1 MSDGGKIFKPHL
13 RRAAVF
19 ATPMPGALLHRRRG
33 QRTLARFGLPD
44 MILRFILTAA
54 LLLVASAGGYWARRR
69 NLADE
74 RLAEKLMTFVVAVG
88 YSVIG
93 FLSVWSIRLH
103 ASDLW
108 LPVLGGAHVMLM
120 IAVGFAAARFVTV
133 DRSERALLG
142 LSSGIGNTGITMGGF
157 VLYLLFGV
165 EGLGL
170 SGIYGLMWYP
180 MIVLAAYPIARH
192 WSENPVGGSL
202 GRLLLRSILDWRSI
216 GLPMTIVAIFLSV
229 AEVPYPR
236 AVDDWHL
243 VDVLMFL
250 VIALAYFS
258 IGLRLHFSFLA
269 ALRRQ
274 IVVHALLRF
283 AVAAGLAVLLAWLTR
298 LTPWPLEGLSRNVL
312 VLESFMPA
320 AVTVVAIANMF
331 SLKPREA
338 SVLFVTNTLIYLAVV
353 LPLVL
358 WIYSRP

>member
-133 DRSERALLG
+133 DRSERALLA
-142 LSSGIGNTGITMGGF
+142 L
-157 VLYLLFGV
+157 GV
-165 EGLGL
+165 K
-170 SGIYGLMWYP
+170 P
-180 MIVLAAYPIARH
+180 AAIRK
-192 WSENPVGGSL
+192 
-202 GRLLLRSILDWRSI
+202 LRDE
-216 GLPMTIVAIFLSV
+216 VD
-229 AEVPYPR
+229 AEVSQAIDAAR
-236 AVDDWHL
+236 ADPEPVFADAFA
-243 VDVLMFL
+243 DVY
-250 VIALAYFS
+250 AS
-258 IGLRLHFSFLA
+258 
-269 ALRRQ
+269 
-274 IVVHALLRF
+274 
-283 AVAAGLAVLLAWLTR
+283 AGR
-298 LTPWPLEGLSRNVL
+298 H
-312 VLESFMPA
+312 
-320 AVTVVAIANMF
+320 
-331 SLKPREA
+331 
-338 SVLFVTNTLIYLAVV
+338 
-353 LPLVL
+353 
-358 WIYSRP
+358 